1 MIWTYSVVIFLS
13 SFRCLCVRMCVRA
26 EISVRTHTVQ
36 LLVRACVREC
46 VSQREG
52 GRGGFRK
59 VRGRVCDDVFLSENR
74 RNRGASSSSGGSQVR
89 MQEGT
94 ILGGGS
100 APGLFWVELAAAD
113 VEDRDQV
120 ALGSGEW
127 RRTEADVEDL
137 WRLDCVETGDW
148 GMGRGSQAYPY
159 LSGAGAGAKAENG
172 PTYYACTDDG
182 DGEGPPCPPF
192 PDDDRLTNAPHAPA
206 AAAPGAHDVC
216 APPAWFLAYLER
228 HGRPPPID
236 FVPPTAVSSSLPP
249 DFLPMPP
256 HLAPPVGHPP
266 GHLAPPPHL
275 VSRYH
280 PHHHPGH
287 PHPPP
292 FHPPPHHPPPFH
304 QLSHP
309 YSSPV

>member
-1 MIWTYSVVIFLS
+1 MYSS
-13 SFRCLCVRMCVRA
+13 
-26 EISVRTHTVQ
+26 T
-36 LLVRACVREC
+36 
-46 VSQREG
+46 
-52 GRGGFRK
+52 
-59 VRGRVCDDVFLSENR
+59 RVLFEKR
-74 RNRGASSSSGGSQVR
+74 RNRGASSNSGGSQVR

-100 APGLFWVELAAAD
+100 APGLFWVELAAAH
-113 VEDRDQV
+113 VEDRDHV

-148 GMGRGSQAYPY
+148 GKGRDAQAYPY
-159 LSGAGAGAKAENG
+159 PSGAWAKAKAGAD

-182 DGEGPPCPPF
+182 DGEGPQCPHS
-192 PDDDRLTNAPHAPA
+192 PDDDGLTNASHAPA
-206 AAAPGAHDVC
+206 AAAPGAHDVG

-236 FVPPTAVSSSLPP
+236 FVYGPTAVSSSLPP

-256 HLAPPVGHPP
+256 HLVPPFGHPP

-275 VSRYH
+275 VSRHH
-280 PHHHPGH
+280 PHHHPGQ

-292 FHPPPHHPPPFH
+292 FHPPPHQPPPFH

-309 YSSPV
+309 YSSSE